1 MCTIENCQ
9 DLCKSTLE
17 ASSVVMVPAKK
28 SCGRGERGTTSAGEH
43 RKKVD
48 VSHTP
53 GAGGRGSVHSL
64 HGVPC
69 SPAALRCLRPARQDA
84 GQGIQV
90 RRPPI
95 TVHGSSFFQVGE
107 HQYPFGLTSPAMVIG
122 PDDAV
127 IPLMPAPLAGR
138 VPPAFPEPLRS
149 RRSGRVC
156 LLCADQHGRQ
166 LSAGR
171 GSPAGGP

>member
-1 MCTIENCQ
+1 
-9 DLCKSTLE
+9 
-17 ASSVVMVPAKK
+17 
-28 SCGRGERGTTSAGEH
+28 
-43 RKKVD
+43 
-48 VSHTP
+48 
-53 GAGGRGSVHSL
+53 
-64 HGVPC
+64 
-69 SPAALRCLRPARQDA
+69 
-84 GQGIQV
+84 
-90 RRPPI
+90 
-95 TVHGSSFFQVGE
+95 
-107 HQYPFGLTSPAMVIG
+107 MVIG

-171 GSPAGGP
+171 GNLRAGLDEIGAPARARWRGTGLAFTRTQVACTVLARWEAGDKAPWLLLTELAPEASDAGWYGLRA